1 MATTTTQININRE
14 LRKDQWKEMALQQQ
28 SHIGLLM
35 KRLEMEKDMYSKMYT
50 EKLEVEEE
58 LQEFKNYYDSMLADI
73 LRLKSELAQV
83 KEERDKALAEVL
95 TDGALE
101 RLQDEAFKAGRA
113 KGYEDAEAEFRPYEK
128 QRELDAIRDE
138 LAEIKENMFPC
149 DVYWSANNG
158 DITLHKI
165 PHEIACLNTLSGDNA
180 ILEAF
185 QNGFFGEEWGSYSS
199 LSVVEMT
206 REELADLGGL
216 VEREDALWTEP
227 HEEANANCS
236 VCGADGTWL
245 KTAIAKNEQLCSPC
259 ADAEDAAEE
268 PTPKSM
274 KDLAIDELNEFL
286 ETTST
291 TLRMTY
297 DEQLVRTEEQPA
309 PAFEPLHED
318 ATHQVVRGHFN
329 VEFIWKVPAGI
340 NLRDTETYEFGDK
353 WGVLYIENMKT
364 GEKWDIEE
372 KDEEDDFKRAYDLE
386 VEDRDDDENTC

>member
-1 MATTTTQININRE
+1 MATTPAIININPNRE

-73 LRLKSELAQV
+73 LRLKSELA
-83 KEERDKALAEVL
+83 AA
-95 TDGALE
+95 
-101 RLQDEAFKAGRA
+101 QDEAYKAGRA

-128 QRELDAIRDE
+128 QRELDALREDYENYVDTHDVTTADYETIRGE
-138 LAEIKENMFPC
+138 LEEIKENMFPC

-165 PHEIACLNTLSGDNA
+165 PNEIACLNTLSGDNA

-216 VEREDALWTEP
+216 VERKEETES
-227 HEEANANCS
+227 ESE
-236 VCGADGTWL
+236 
-245 KTAIAKNEQLCSPC
+245 
-259 ADAEDAAEE
+259 EE
-268 PTPKSM
+268 PETPKST
-274 KDLAIDELNEFL
+274 KDLVIDQLNE
-286 ETTST
+286 E
-291 TLRMTY
+291 
-297 DEQLVRTEEQPA
+297 PHA

-329 VEFIWKVPAGI
+329 VEFVWKVPAGI